1 MMDQLHTDQIPE
13 NVLLFHYP
21 QETRLMFENKLICI
35 VDDDA
40 SVRDSLSLVLG
51 LKGYD
56 CRTYESAESFISSL
70 PNRPACLILDL
81 KMNGMNG
88 LELQNRLLSLKV
100 PVQIIF
106 LTAFADVQVMREA
119 FLGNA
124 VDFLEKPF
132 VLEQLLESINRS
144 LHNLSATT
152 ESIQQNQKLS
162 LLTPREK
169 EVFDVLALG
178 KSHREIGELLKI
190 SPRTVEVHK
199 GRVLEKLGI
208 KTLADILRIA
218 IKT

>member
-1 MMDQLHTDQIPE
+1 MS
-13 NVLLFHYP
+13 
-21 QETRLMFENKLICI
+21 ENKLICI

-56 CRTYESAESFISSL
+56 CRTYESAESFLSSL
-70 PNRPACLILDL
+70 PNRPACIILDL
-81 KMNGMNG
+81 KMTGMSG
-88 LELQNRLLSLKV
+88 LELQIRLLSLKV

-152 ESIQQNQKLS
+152 ETTEKNQKLS

>member
-1 MMDQLHTDQIPE
+1 MS
-13 NVLLFHYP
+13 
-21 QETRLMFENKLICI
+21 ENKLICI

-56 CRTYESAESFISSL
+56 CRTYESAESFLSSL
-70 PNRPACLILDL
+70 PNRPACIILDL
-81 KMNGMNG
+81 KMTGMSG

-152 ESIQQNQKLS
+152 ETIQHNQKLS

-178 KSHREIGELLKI
+178 KNHREIGELLKI

>member
-1 MMDQLHTDQIPE
+1 
-13 NVLLFHYP
+13 
-21 QETRLMFENKLICI
+21 MFENKLICI

-56 CRTYESAESFISSL
+56 CRTYESAESFLSSL
-70 PNRPACLILDL
+70 PNRPACIILDL
-81 KMNGMNG
+81 KMTGMSG

-119 FLGNA
+119 FLGDA

-144 LHNLSATT
+144 LHNLSVTT
-152 ESIQQNQKLS
+152 ETIQHNQKLS

>member
-1 MMDQLHTDQIPE
+1 
-13 NVLLFHYP
+13 
-21 QETRLMFENKLICI
+21 MFENKLICI

-56 CRTYESAESFISSL
+56 CRTYESAESFLSSL
-70 PNRPACLILDL
+70 PNRPACIILDL
-81 KMNGMNG
+81 KMTGMSG

-144 LHNLSATT
+144 LHNLSVTT
-152 ESIQQNQKLS
+152 ETIQHNQKLS

-169 EVFDVLALG
+169 EVFDVLAQG

-199 GRVLEKLGI
+199 GRVMEKLGI
-208 KTLADILRIA
+208 KTLADLLRIA

>member
-1 MMDQLHTDQIPE
+1 
-13 NVLLFHYP
+13 
-21 QETRLMFENKLICI
+21 MFENKLICI

-81 KMNGMNG
+81 KMTGMNG

-144 LHNLSATT
+144 LHNLSATNET
-152 ESIQQNQKLS
+152 IQQNQKLS

>member
-1 MMDQLHTDQIPE
+1 MS
-13 NVLLFHYP
+13 
-21 QETRLMFENKLICI
+21 ENKLICI

-56 CRTYESAESFISSL
+56 CRTYESAESFLSSL
-70 PNRPACLILDL
+70 PNRPACIILDL
-81 KMNGMNG
+81 KMTGMSG

-152 ESIQQNQKLS
+152 EITEKNQKLS

-178 KSHREIGELLKI
+178 KNHREIGELLKI

-199 GRVLEKLGI
+199 ARVLEKLGI
-208 KTLADILRIA
+208 KSLADILRIA

>member
-1 MMDQLHTDQIPE
+1 MS
-13 NVLLFHYP
+13 
-21 QETRLMFENKLICI
+21 ENKLICI

-56 CRTYESAESFISSL
+56 CRTYESAESFLSSL
-70 PNRPACLILDL
+70 PNRPACIILDL
-81 KMNGMNG
+81 KMTGMSG

-152 ESIQQNQKLS
+152 EITEKNQKLS

-169 EVFDVLALG
+169 EVFDVLAQG
-178 KSHREIGELLKI
+178 KNHREIGELLKI

>member
-1 MMDQLHTDQIPE
+1 MS
-13 NVLLFHYP
+13 
-21 QETRLMFENKLICI
+21 ENKLICI

-70 PNRPACLILDL
+70 PNRPACIILDL
-81 KMNGMNG
+81 KMTGMSG

-144 LHNLSATT
+144 LHNLSVTT
-152 ESIQQNQKLS
+152 ETIQHNQKLS

-199 GRVLEKLGI
+199 ARVLEKLGI

>member
-1 MMDQLHTDQIPE
+1 MS
-13 NVLLFHYP
+13 
-21 QETRLMFENKLICI
+21 ENKLICI

-56 CRTYESAESFISSL
+56 CRTYESAESFLSSL
-70 PNRPACLILDL
+70 PNRPACIILDL
-81 KMNGMNG
+81 KMTGMSG

-100 PVQIIF
+100 PLQIIF

-152 ESIQQNQKLS
+152 ETIQHNQKLS

>member
-1 MMDQLHTDQIPE
+1 M
-13 NVLLFHYP
+13 Y
-21 QETRLMFENKLICI
+21 ENKLICI

-81 KMNGMNG
+81 KMTGMSG
-88 LELQNRLLSLKV
+88 LELQNRLLSLNV

-144 LHNLSATT
+144 LHNLSVTT
-152 ESIQQNQKLS
+152 ETIQHNQKLS

>member
-1 MMDQLHTDQIPE
+1 MS
-13 NVLLFHYP
+13 
-21 QETRLMFENKLICI
+21 ENKLICI

-56 CRTYESAESFISSL
+56 CRTYESAESFLSSL
-70 PNRPACLILDL
+70 PNRPACIILDL
-81 KMNGMNG
+81 KMTGMSG

-152 ESIQQNQKLS
+152 ETIQHNQKLS

-169 EVFDVLALG
+169 EVFDVLAQG

-199 GRVLEKLGI
+199 GRVLDKLGI

>member
-1 MMDQLHTDQIPE
+1 MS
-13 NVLLFHYP
+13 
-21 QETRLMFENKLICI
+21 ENKLICI

-56 CRTYESAESFISSL
+56 CRTYESAESFLSSL
-70 PNRPACLILDL
+70 PNRPACIILDL
-81 KMNGMNG
+81 KMTGMSG
-88 LELQNRLLSLKV
+88 LELQNRLLSQKV

-144 LHNLSATT
+144 LHNLSVTT
-152 ESIQQNQKLS
+152 ETIQHNQKLS

>member
-1 MMDQLHTDQIPE
+1 MS
-13 NVLLFHYP
+13 
-21 QETRLMFENKLICI
+21 ENKLICI

-56 CRTYESAESFISSL
+56 CRTYESAESFLSSL
-70 PNRPACLILDL
+70 PNRPACIILDL
-81 KMNGMNG
+81 KMTGMSG

-119 FLGNA
+119 FLGKA

-144 LHNLSATT
+144 LHNLSVTT
-152 ESIQQNQKLS
+152 ETIQHNQKLS

>member
-1 MMDQLHTDQIPE
+1 MS
-13 NVLLFHYP
+13 
-21 QETRLMFENKLICI
+21 ENKLICI

-56 CRTYESAESFISSL
+56 CRTYESAESFLSSL
-70 PNRPACLILDL
+70 PDRPACIILDL
-81 KMNGMNG
+81 KMTGMNG

-152 ESIQQNQKLS
+152 EITEKNQKLS

-199 GRVLEKLGI
+199 ARVLEKLGI
-208 KTLADILRIA
+208 KSLADILRSA

>member
-1 MMDQLHTDQIPE
+1 
-13 NVLLFHYP
+13 
-21 QETRLMFENKLICI
+21 MFENKLICI

-40 SVRDSLSLVLG
+40 SVRDSLSLMLG

-56 CRTYESAESFISSL
+56 CRTYESGESFLSSL
-70 PNRPACLILDL
+70 PNRPACIILDL
-81 KMNGMNG
+81 KMTGMSG
-88 LELQNRLLSLKV
+88 LELQNRLLSLKT

-132 VLEQLLESINRS
+132 LLEQLLESISRS
-144 LHNLSATT
+144 FQNLSATT
-152 ESIQQNQKLS
+152 ENIQQHQKWS
-162 LLTPREK
+162 LLTSREK
-169 EVFDVLALG
+169 EVFDVLAQG

-199 GRVLEKLGI
+199 ARVMEKLGI
-208 KTLADILRIA
+208 KTLADLLRLA
-218 IKT
+218 VNT

>member
-1 MMDQLHTDQIPE
+1 MS
-13 NVLLFHYP
+13 
-21 QETRLMFENKLICI
+21 ENKLICI

-56 CRTYESAESFISSL
+56 CRTYESAESFLSSL
-70 PNRPACLILDL
+70 PNRPACIILDL
-81 KMNGMNG
+81 KMTGMSG
-88 LELQNRLLSLKV
+88 LELQNCLLSLKV

-152 ESIQQNQKLS
+152 EITEKNQKLS

>member
-1 MMDQLHTDQIPE
+1 MS
-13 NVLLFHYP
+13 
-21 QETRLMFENKLICI
+21 ENKLICI

-56 CRTYESAESFISSL
+56 CRTYESAESFLSSL
-70 PNRPACLILDL
+70 PNRPACIILDL
-81 KMNGMNG
+81 KMTGMSG

-144 LHNLSATT
+144 LHNLSVTT
-152 ESIQQNQKLS
+152 ETIQHNQKLS

>member
-1 MMDQLHTDQIPE
+1 MS
-13 NVLLFHYP
+13 
-21 QETRLMFENKLICI
+21 ENKLICI

-56 CRTYESAESFISSL
+56 CRTYESAESFLSSL
-70 PNRPACLILDL
+70 PNRPACIILDL
-81 KMNGMNG
+81 KMTGMSG

-144 LHNLSATT
+144 LHNLSAPT
-152 ESIQQNQKLS
+152 ETIQHNQKLS

>member
-1 MMDQLHTDQIPE
+1 MS
-13 NVLLFHYP
+13 
-21 QETRLMFENKLICI
+21 ENKLICI

-56 CRTYESAESFISSL
+56 CRTYESAESFLSSL
-70 PNRPACLILDL
+70 PNRPACIILDL
-81 KMNGMNG
+81 KMTGMSG

-152 ESIQQNQKLS
+152 EITEKNQKLS

>member
-1 MMDQLHTDQIPE
+1 MS
-13 NVLLFHYP
+13 
-21 QETRLMFENKLICI
+21 ENKLICI

-56 CRTYESAESFISSL
+56 CRTYESAESFLSSL
-70 PNRPACLILDL
+70 PNRPACIILDL
-81 KMNGMNG
+81 KMTGMSG
-88 LELQNRLLSLKV
+88 LELQIRLLSLKV

-152 ESIQQNQKLS
+152 EITEKNQKLS

-169 EVFDVLALG
+169 EVFDVLAQG

>member
-1 MMDQLHTDQIPE
+1 MS
-13 NVLLFHYP
+13 
-21 QETRLMFENKLICI
+21 ENKLICI

-56 CRTYESAESFISSL
+56 CRTYESAESFLSSL
-70 PNRPACLILDL
+70 PNRPACIILDL
-81 KMNGMNG
+81 KMTGMSG
-88 LELQNRLLSLKV
+88 LELQNRLLNLKS

-106 LTAFADVQVMREA
+106 LTAFADVQVMRKA

-152 ESIQQNQKLS
+152 EITEKNQKLS

-169 EVFDVLALG
+169 EVFDVLAQG

>member
-1 MMDQLHTDQIPE
+1 MS
-13 NVLLFHYP
+13 
-21 QETRLMFENKLICI
+21 ENKLICI

-56 CRTYESAESFISSL
+56 CRTYESAESFLSSL
-70 PNRPACLILDL
+70 PNRPACIILDL
-81 KMNGMNG
+81 KMTGMSG

-144 LHNLSATT
+144 FQNLSATT
-152 ESIQQNQKLS
+152 ENIQHNQKLS

-178 KSHREIGELLKI
+178 KNHREIGELLKI

>member
-1 MMDQLHTDQIPE
+1 M
-13 NVLLFHYP
+13 Y
-21 QETRLMFENKLICI
+21 ENKLICI

-56 CRTYESAESFISSL
+56 CRTFESAESFISSL
-70 PNRPACLILDL
+70 PNRPACIILDL
-81 KMNGMNG
+81 KMTGMNG
-88 LELQNRLLSLKV
+88 LELQNRLLSQKI

-132 VLEQLLESINRS
+132 VLEQLLESINRA
-144 LHNLSATT
+144 LNNLSATT
-152 ESIQQNQKLS
+152 EITEKNQKLS

-169 EVFDVLALG
+169 EVFDVLAQG

>member
-1 MMDQLHTDQIPE
+1 
-13 NVLLFHYP
+13 
-21 QETRLMFENKLICI
+21 MFENKLICI

-56 CRTYESAESFISSL
+56 CRTYESAESFLSSL
-70 PNRPACLILDL
+70 PNRPACIILDL
-81 KMNGMNG
+81 KMTGMSG

-152 ESIQQNQKLS
+152 EITEKNQKLS

>member
-1 MMDQLHTDQIPE
+1 MS
-13 NVLLFHYP
+13 
-21 QETRLMFENKLICI
+21 ENKLICI

-56 CRTYESAESFISSL
+56 CRTYESAESFLSSL
-70 PNRPACLILDL
+70 PNRPACIILDL
-81 KMNGMNG
+81 KMTGMSG

-119 FLGNA
+119 FLGDA

-144 LHNLSATT
+144 LHNLSVTT
-152 ESIQQNQKLS
+152 ETIQHNQKLS

>member
-1 MMDQLHTDQIPE
+1 MS
-13 NVLLFHYP
+13 
-21 QETRLMFENKLICI
+21 ENKLICI

-56 CRTYESAESFISSL
+56 CRTYESAESFLSSL
-70 PNRPACLILDL
+70 PNRPACIILDL
-81 KMNGMNG
+81 KMTGMSG
-88 LELQNRLLSLKV
+88 LELQNCLLSLKV

-152 ESIQQNQKLS
+152 ETIQHNQKLS

-199 GRVLEKLGI
+199 GRVMEKLGI
-208 KTLADILRIA
+208 KTLADLLRIA

>member
-1 MMDQLHTDQIPE
+1 MS
-13 NVLLFHYP
+13 
-21 QETRLMFENKLICI
+21 ENKLICI

-81 KMNGMNG
+81 KMTGMSG

-119 FLGNA
+119 FLGKA

-152 ESIQQNQKLS
+152 ETIQHNQKLS

>member
-1 MMDQLHTDQIPE
+1 MS
-13 NVLLFHYP
+13 
-21 QETRLMFENKLICI
+21 ENKLICI

-56 CRTYESAESFISSL
+56 CRTYESAESFLSCL
-70 PNRPACLILDL
+70 PNRPACIILDL
-81 KMNGMNG
+81 KMTGMSG
-88 LELQNRLLSLKV
+88 LELQIRLLSLKV

-152 ESIQQNQKLS
+152 KTIQHNQKLN

>member
-1 MMDQLHTDQIPE
+1 MS
-13 NVLLFHYP
+13 
-21 QETRLMFENKLICI
+21 ENKLICI

-56 CRTYESAESFISSL
+56 CRTYESAESFLSSL
-70 PNRPACLILDL
+70 PNRPACIILDL
-81 KMNGMNG
+81 KMTGMSG
-88 LELQNRLLSLKV
+88 LELQNRLLSLNV

-152 ESIQQNQKLS
+152 EITEKNQKLS

>member
-1 MMDQLHTDQIPE
+1 MS
-13 NVLLFHYP
+13 
-21 QETRLMFENKLICI
+21 ENKLICI

-56 CRTYESAESFISSL
+56 CRTYESAESFLSSL
-70 PNRPACLILDL
+70 PNRPACIILDL
-81 KMNGMNG
+81 KMTGMSV

-152 ESIQQNQKLS
+152 EITEKNQKLS

-169 EVFDVLALG
+169 EVFDVLAQG

>member
-1 MMDQLHTDQIPE
+1 MS
-13 NVLLFHYP
+13 
-21 QETRLMFENKLICI
+21 ENKLICI

-56 CRTYESAESFISSL
+56 CRTYESAESFLSSL
-70 PNRPACLILDL
+70 PNRPACIILDL
-81 KMNGMNG
+81 KMTGMSG
-88 LELQNRLLSLKV
+88 LELQNRLLSQKV

-119 FLGNA
+119 FLGSA

-152 ESIQQNQKLS
+152 EITEKNQKLS

-169 EVFDVLALG
+169 EVFDVLSQG

-199 GRVLEKLGI
+199 ARVMEKLGI
-208 KTLADILRIA
+208 KTLADLLRLSV
-218 IKT
+218 KS

>member
-1 MMDQLHTDQIPE
+1 
-13 NVLLFHYP
+13 
-21 QETRLMFENKLICI
+21 MFENKLICI

-56 CRTYESAESFISSL
+56 CRTYESAESFLSSL
-70 PNRPACLILDL
+70 PNRPACIILDL
-81 KMNGMNG
+81 KMTGMSG

-144 LHNLSATT
+144 LHNLSVTT
-152 ESIQQNQKLS
+152 ETIQHNQKLS

-199 GRVLEKLGI
+199 GRVMEKLGI
-208 KTLADILRIA
+208 KTLADLLRIA

>member
-1 MMDQLHTDQIPE
+1 
-13 NVLLFHYP
+13 
-21 QETRLMFENKLICI
+21 MFENKLICI

-81 KMNGMNG
+81 KMTGMNG

-144 LHNLSATT
+144 LHNLSVTT

>member
-1 MMDQLHTDQIPE
+1 M
-13 NVLLFHYP
+13 Y
-21 QETRLMFENKLICI
+21 ENKLICI

-51 LKGYD
+51 LKGYN
-56 CRTYESAESFISSL
+56 CRTFESAESFISSL
-70 PNRPACLILDL
+70 PNRPACIILDL
-81 KMNGMNG
+81 KMTGMNG
-88 LELQNRLLSLKV
+88 LELQNRLLSQKI

-152 ESIQQNQKLS
+152 ETIQHNQKLS

-169 EVFDVLALG
+169 EVFDVLAQG

>member
-1 MMDQLHTDQIPE
+1 MS
-13 NVLLFHYP
+13 
-21 QETRLMFENKLICI
+21 ENKLICI
-35 VDDDA
+35 IDDDA

-56 CRTYESAESFISSL
+56 CRTYESAESFLSSL
-70 PNRPACLILDL
+70 PNRPACIILDL
-81 KMNGMNG
+81 KMTGMSG

-144 LHNLSATT
+144 LHNLSVTT
-152 ESIQQNQKLS
+152 ETIQHNQKLS

>member
-1 MMDQLHTDQIPE
+1 MS
-13 NVLLFHYP
+13 
-21 QETRLMFENKLICI
+21 ENKLICI

-56 CRTYESAESFISSL
+56 CRTYESAESFLSSL
-70 PNRPACLILDL
+70 PNRPACIILDL
-81 KMNGMNG
+81 KMTGMSG
-88 LELQNRLLSLKV
+88 LELQNRLLSQKV

-152 ESIQQNQKLS
+152 ETIQHNQKLS

-169 EVFDVLALG
+169 EVFDVLAQG

-199 GRVLEKLGI
+199 GRVMEKLGI
-208 KTLADILRIA
+208 KTLADLLRIA